1 MKKEMKKK
9 QINKELSRYESVV
22 WDLSYALVNQD
33 GGYKH
38 DAYGRVMIYDD
49 PDDDCSIIELPE
61 PDKLEWR
68 DDHHDYTF
76 NPNDE
81 IGIILSKR
89 DIDPENEMTPAQW
102 QECVGEINRGK
113 VDLRSLVEEVQDCCE
128 VIVEE
133 MGVSK

>member
-1 MKKEMKKK
+1 MKESK
-9 QINKELSRYESVV
+9 YESVV

-38 DAYGRVMIYDD
+38 DAYGRVMIYDH
-49 PDDDCSIIELPE
+49 PDDDGSIIELPE

-68 DDHHDYTF
+68 DDYYDYSF
-76 NPNDE
+76 APHSE
-81 IGIILSKR
+81 IGIILSKK

-102 QECVGEINRGK
+102 KECVGQINLGK
-113 VDLRSLVEEVQDCCE
+113 VDLRSLVEELQDTCE

-133 MGVSK
+133 MEVTK